1 MGWRHWNQW
10 NGAISQEIIEGNMII
25 LAARNRTIN
34 GKLASLA
41 DVGYS
46 DAGIDGA
53 SNCVKFVLPLFTIPS
68 KLHVR
73 RLAKVWLLRP

>member
-10 NGAISQEIIEGNMII
+10 NGAISQEIIEGNMIL

-41 DVGYS
+41 DVGYA
-46 DAGIDGA
+46 DAGIDGVHA
-53 SNCVKFVLPLFTIPS
+53 F
-68 KLHVR
+68 
-73 RLAKVWLLRP
+73 